1 MKKLTLHINKP
12 IKCLVLA
19 GFFIAYSFAQAGSYE
34 DFFRAIKR
42 DDAAVITL
50 LISRGFDP
58 NAPDPFGQLGLIN
71 ALEEPS
77 PKVIH
82 ALVNSPKIK
91 LNVLNAK
98 GESPLMMAAIK
109 GDLTAAQQMI
119 KKGADVNK
127 TGWTPLHYAASG
139 GHAVVIK
146 LLLDNHAYIDAES
159 PNGTT
164 PLMMASMYGSTEA
177 VQLLLAEGADVSLK
191 NKLGATALQFA
202 KDGER
207 PDAIALLTP
216 AGRSQSTPSARTRQ
230 QPALAPSRQPA
241 PQNAPK
247 PKPTG
252 EW

>member
-1 MKKLTLHINKP
+1 MRKLAFHFKKP
-12 IKCLVLA
+12 IKLIVLA
-19 GFFIAYSFAQAGSYE
+19 GFFVASGFAQAGSYE

-42 DDAAVITL
+42 DDAGVITQ

-58 NAPDPFGQLGLIN
+58 NTPDPFGQLGLIN
-71 ALEEPS
+71 ALGEPA
-77 PKVIH
+77 PKVIQV
-82 ALVNSPKIK
+82 LVNSPKIK
-91 LNVLNAK
+91 LNILNAK

-109 GDLTAAQQMI
+109 GDVTAARQMI

-127 TGWTPLHYAASG
+127 TGWAPLHYAASG
-139 GHAVVIK
+139 GDARVIK

-164 PLMMASMYGSTEA
+164 PLMMASMYGTSEA

-207 PDAIALLTP
+207 PDAISLLTP
-216 AGRSQSTPSARTRQ
+216 ASRSQGSQTTRTR
-230 QPALAPSRQPA
+230 QPALAPQRQAA
-241 PQNAPK
+241 PQNTAK
-247 PKPTG
+247 PLSTG